1 MSDFTFPIWILTTT
15 PPIVCRSSGDGS
27 SAKATGGCGTEVADI
42 SSVAADERLFLFPAV
57 VGPCRNIVFRMP
69 SPYAHAAAKAPPKT
83 RISISHLLQLFNPPS
98 ALASEASESE
108 SCQDPCQA
116 GGILFHVVEFCDLR
130 GRAAEEVSDL
140 PGESTRIVPS
150 GCLMPSTRLVAKVR
164 RRVWSLLCF
173 RLAASRMW

>member
-1 MSDFTFPIWILTTT
+1 M
-15 PPIVCRSSGDGS
+15 
-27 SAKATGGCGTEVADI
+27 
-42 SSVAADERLFLFPAV
+42 
-57 VGPCRNIVFRMP
+57 
-69 SPYAHAAAKAPPKT
+69 

-140 PGESTRIVPS
+140 PGESTRLSDAVDQIGGEGAAEGMEP
-150 GCLMPSTRLVAKVR
+150 P
-164 RRVWSLLCF
+164 LL
-173 RLAASRMW
+173 